1 MQRGLDKPFYF
12 LLFSYFSDTSGGLEE
27 LFELLW
33 GWYFALWHGK
43 KQVSCMCLY
52 QRKCKDFLLNENSST
67 SPGGS
72 DPSGCQGR
80 EPAKEEGTADIWWRE
95 KGVRERINRQT
106 WSKIVAHRCE
116 STDQT
121 QTGYRAVRMRFKS
134 HQQSRR
140 GWWSRADKAEVE
152 DTSQHKLCSSLD
164 CFTGELSKFKP
175 GSHWHLDLSS

>member
-67 SPGGS
+67 NPGGS

-80 EPAKEEGTADIWWRE
+80 EPAKEEETAYVWWRE

-106 WSKIVAHRCE
+106 WSKMLLHIGVGALIKHKLVTE
-116 STDQT
+116 LS
-121 QTGYRAVRMRFKS
+121 
-134 HQQSRR
+134 
-140 GWWSRADKAEVE
+140 GWGSRATSNPGGADGAEQTRQRWKTLHN
-152 DTSQHKLCSSLD
+152 TSSAAV
-164 CFTGELSKFKP
+164 
-175 GSHWHLDLSS
+175 